1 MHPEGLCMPKK
12 GGGGGSEENEI
23 HRTFSIY
30 IVHYNLP
37 RNEDE
42 RQTIFNT
49 LN

>member
-1 MHPEGLCMPKK
+1 MPKK

-42 RQTIFNT
+42 RQKKLNT